1 MIYMAWPSTMPE
13 MMTYVRI
20 VPIANLLKGN
30 FMTTPRLLLQF
41 PPAVLKA
48 LDLDK
53 IPIEKRYPD
62 SPHPRK
68 RPTNNKPIVKL
79 PPIKEEKKKPPFKP

>member
-1 MIYMAWPSTMPE
+1 MAESTVCDFGKCPCTIE
-13 MMTYVRI
+13 
-20 VPIANLLKGN
+20 NLRLLV
-30 FMTTPRLLLQF
+30 MTTPRLLLQF

-53 IPIEKRYPD
+53 IPLDKRYPD

-68 RPTNNKPIVKL
+68 RQTNEKKGKPVVKL
-79 PPIKEEKKKPPFKP
+79 PPIKEEKKKPFKP